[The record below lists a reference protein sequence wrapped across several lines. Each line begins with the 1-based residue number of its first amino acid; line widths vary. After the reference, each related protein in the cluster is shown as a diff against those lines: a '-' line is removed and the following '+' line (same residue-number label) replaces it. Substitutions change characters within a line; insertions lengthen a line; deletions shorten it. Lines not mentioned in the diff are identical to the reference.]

1 MNKLI
6 KSPEEDIAQ
15 LLSSLG
21 QSARVQIVFIIAEQ
35 EACVCHLE
43 ALLDIRQ
50 ARISQHLMA
59 LRKAG
64 FVSTRRDGRHVYY
77 RLAKPE
83 LILFLY
89 KAAEILQITTD
100 SLQKL
105 ANKTEI
111 NCACP
116 RCKPELDANAVC
128 RPKTTTEIS

>member
-6 KSPEEDIAQ
+6 KNPEEEIAQ

-83 LILFLY
+83 LIHFLHQ
-89 KAAEILQITTD
+89 AAEILQVTTD

-105 ANKTEI
+105 ANRTEI

-116 RCKPELDANAVC
+116 RCKPELDAKAVC
-128 RPKTTTEIS
+128 QPNPPTDKN

>member
-6 KSPEEDIAQ
+6 KNPEEEIAQ

-64 FVSTRRDGRHVYY
+64 FVTTRRDGRHVYY

-83 LILFLY
+83 LIHFLHQ
-89 KAAEILQITTD
+89 AAEIQQITTY
-100 SLQKL
+100 SLQNL

-111 NCACP
+111 NCPCP
-116 RCKPELDANAVC
+116 RCKPEQDDKAVC
-128 RPKTTTEIS
+128 RPNSPTDKN

>member
-1 MNKLI
+1 MNKLLNNPDKEI
-6 KSPEEDIAQ
+6 SQ
-15 LLSSLG
+15 LLSILG

-64 FVSTRRDGRHVYY
+64 FVTTRRDGRHVYY

-83 LILFLY
+83 LIHFLLQ
-89 KAAEILQITTD
+89 AAEILQITTE

-105 ANKTEI
+105 SSRTET
-111 NCACP
+111 NCTCP
-116 RCKPELDANAVC
+116 RCKPELDAKTVC
-128 RPKTTTEIS
+128 RPNSPIIKN